1 MGKLIEWLIARSIA
15 HRVVVIGATLL
26 LTAAGIWAFATLTTD
41 AFPDLT
47 PNQVIVMTTAP
58 GLSPVEAE
66 QELSYP
72 MEVAML
78 GLPRTTEVRSI
89 SKAGLSVVTV
99 TFEDNVDLYFARAQ
113 VQQRML
119 DAMSQLPQGA
129 EPMLGPPATAMGEVF
144 EYLVERDTSVAS
156 MAGMDTLSLVDLTNL
171 QEYTIKPLLRTV
183 PGVADVNTWGGMP
196 QQFQVNA
203 APAKLAGYNLT
214 LSDIESA
221 LSKNNANFGG
231 GYIEDR
237 GERLTLR
244 GLGRVVDTA
253 DIANVVLATRRA
265 TPIRVRDVASV
276 TITSQLRYGAV
287 TRDGKGEALSAVILM
302 LKGANGR
309 EVVNRVTARLEEI
322 KPLLPKG
329 IRVRPFYNQ
338 GEVVERTTHTVFR
351 NLIEGAL
358 LVIAI
363 LFLFLRNA
371 RASLLTASVI
381 PLSLLAAFLAM
392 KRFGLSA
399 NLMSLGALDF
409 GLIVDASV
417 VMVENFVRRLSE
429 TNTPGGDHRS
439 VLQRAAFEV
448 GRPIVF
454 GVAIIIAVYIPIFTL
469 EGIEGRMFRPMAF
482 TVCAAVL
489 GSLVLALTYVPAVAS
504 YVFRPRAS
512 DTTGS
517 HNDARWFLAV
527 RTRYAQL
534 LEWALSHR
542 LTVVLSSL
550 ALLLAALGSV
560 PYLGTEFMPKLDEGY
575 MLIESRRIPSISL
588 AQGMVVSNDVE
599 RTLKRFPEVES
610 VVTNLGRPQ
619 EATETMALNQ
629 ADVYVMFK
637 PKSQWR
643 AKTLDE
649 LIPRMDSALA
659 DIPGLDYDF
668 SAPMA
673 MRLDEVVSGV
683 KTQLGIKIYGDSL
696 PLLQEKADE
705 ILSIVEK
712 VKGAEDA
719 SVGVSAGAMQ
729 LEVDVDRAA
738 IARYGLS
745 VADVREAVETGVG
758 GMEATQVIDGRRRY
772 PVIVRLDAPYRSTPD
787 AVGSTLI
794 RTPAGGTLTLSQVA
808 RLNTIEGPEVINHEN
823 GRRYVVVQSNV
834 RGRDLGSFVADVRR
848 AVSEK
853 VPMPEGYYV
862 TYGGQ
867 FENQARATKRLAL
880 IVPLVLLL
888 IGVLLYASFNSVRH
902 AFLVMLNVPFA
913 LVGGIGALWLRGI
926 HLNLSAS
933 VGFIALFG
941 VAVLNGVVL
950 IAYINQLRSDGA
962 TLGDAVRAG
971 TDVRMRPVLMTALV
985 ASVGFI
991 PMAVSTS
998 SGAEVQRPLATV
1010 VIGGLVSATLLT
1022 LVVLPTVYTWLE
1034 ERAGLRTED
1043 SSSELFAHVRP
1054 VAEEV

>member
-1 MGKLIEWLIARSIA
+1 MGTLIYWILSHSIKHRAFVIAS
-15 HRVVVIGATLL
+15 TLVL
-26 LTAAGIWAFATLTTD
+26 AAAGMWAFATLTTD

-47 PNQVIVMTTAP
+47 PNQVIVMTTAN

-99 TFEDNVDLYFARAQ
+99 TFDDDVDLYFARAQ

-119 DAMSQLPQGA
+119 DAMSQLPPGA

-144 EYLVERDTSVAS
+144 EYLVERDSTAS
-156 MAGMDTLSLVDLTNL
+156 DTLSLVALTNL

-196 QQFQVNA
+196 QQFQVDA
-203 APAKLAGYNLT
+203 DPAKLAGYALT
-214 LSDIESA
+214 LRDIETA
-221 LSKNNANFGG
+221 LSNNNANFGG

-244 GLGRVVDTA
+244 GLGRVVDTS
-253 DIANVVLATRRA
+253 DIATVVLATRGS
-265 TPIRVRDVASV
+265 TPVRVRDVAKVSV
-276 TITSQLRYGAV
+276 TSQPRYGAV
-287 TRDGKGEALSAVILM
+287 TRDGKGEALSAVIQM
-302 LKGANGR
+302 LKGSNGR
-309 EVVNRVTARLEEI
+309 EVVDRVTARLEEI
-322 KPLLPKG
+322 KPLLPRG
-329 IRVRPFYNQ
+329 VHIRSFYNQ
-338 GEVVERTTHTVFR
+338 GEVVEHTTRTVFR

-363 LFLFLRNA
+363 LFLFLRSA

-381 PLSLLAAFLAM
+381 PLSLLVAFLAM

-417 VMVENFVRRLSE
+417 VMVENFMRRLH
-429 TNTPGGDHRS
+429 GDRAAS
-439 VLQRAAFEV
+439 TDRLDTLRRAAFEV

-454 GVAIIIAVYIPIFTL
+454 GVMIIVAVYVPIFTL

-489 GSLVLALTYVPAVAS
+489 GSLVLALTYVPAVAA
-504 YVFRPRAS
+504 YVFTRRSPASHVAS
-512 DTTGS
+512 DD
-517 HNDARWFLAV
+517 HEDAAWFRAV
-527 RTRYAQL
+527 RARYARL
-534 LEWALSHR
+534 LAGALSHR
-542 LTVVLSSL
+542 VAVVSG
-550 ALLLAALGSV
+550 AFVLLAVALASV

-575 MLIESRRIPSISL
+575 MLIESRRIPSVSL
-588 AQGMVVSNDVE
+588 AQGMVVSTDVE
-599 RTLKRFPEVES
+599 RTLRRFPEVQS

-629 ADVYVMFK
+629 GDVYVTFK
-637 PKSQWR
+637 PKSEWR
-643 AKTLDE
+643 AKSLDD
-649 LIPRMDSALA
+649 LIPRLDSALA
-659 DIPGLDYDF
+659 EIPGLDYEF

-696 PLLQEKADE
+696 PLLEAKANE
-705 ILSIVEK
+705 ILALVEG
-712 VKGAEDA
+712 VRGAEDA

-729 LEVDVDRAA
+729 LEVDVDRGA
-738 IARYGLS
+738 IARYGLN
-745 VADVREAVETGVG
+745 VADVREAVETGIG
-758 GMEATQVIDGRRRY
+758 GTVATQVIDGRRRY
-772 PVIVRLDAPYRSTPD
+772 PVVVRLDAPYRSTPE
-787 AVGSTLI
+787 AVGNTLL
-794 RTPAGGTLTLSQVA
+794 RTPGGGTVTLSQVA
-808 RLNTIEGPEVINHEN
+808 RLRTVEGPEVINHEN

-834 RGRDLGSFVADVRR
+834 RGRDLGGFVADVRR
-848 AVSEK
+848 TVSDR
-853 VPMPEGYYV
+853 VSMPDGYYV

-888 IGVLLYASFNSVRH
+888 IAALLYASFGNVRH
-902 AFLVMLNVPFA
+902 ALIVMLNVPFA
-913 LVGGIGALWLRGI
+913 LVGGIGALWLRDM

-950 IAYINQLRSDGA
+950 IAYINQRRADGEA
-962 TLGDAVRAG
+962 LDDAVRNGA
-971 TDVRMRPVLMTALV
+971 DVRLRPVLMTALV

-991 PMAVSTS
+991 PMAISTS

-1010 VIGGLVSATLLT
+1010 VIGGLMSATVLT
-1022 LVVLPTVYTWLE
+1022 LLVLPTVYRWVE
-1034 ERAGLRTED
+1034 ERA
-1043 SSSELFAHVRP
+1043 A
-1054 VAEEV
+1054 AAIEERRAIEWHSPD